1 MSLFR
6 RISNLFSRSRVDRE
20 IEAELKAHIELR
32 MEDSIAEGM
41 STEEARR
48 DAVLRFGNSTMMK
61 ERTVAVDA
69 ALTVEALFADVRYA
83 LRQLL
88 RNRGFTAIAILTLAL
103 GIGATTG
110 IFSILNAW
118 IIQPLPLKDPQQL
131 VILWRAATGSP
142 GEPAYYFNW
151 RDYVFFRERSHTFQS
166 LGASFERGYALTGSG
181 EPENLNGGILSRT
194 LLSTL
199 GASAFR
205 GRLFLPGDET
215 GPSVAVISHALWTKR
230 FHQSLAVLGK
240 TLTLNEKPF
249 TVVGIL

>member
-1 MSLFR
+1 MSLLGRMRVLASR
-6 RISNLFSRSRVDRE
+6 RSLEKE
-20 IEAELKAHIELR
+20 IKDELRAHIDMR
-32 MEDSIAEGM
+32 TADNVAAGM
-41 STEEARR
+41 PPEQAHREA
-48 DAVLRFGNSTMMK
+48 LLQFGNPAVMK
-61 ERTVAVDA
+61 ERVVAEDA
-69 ALTVEALFADVRYA
+69 ALTLETLFADVRYA

-88 RNRGFTAIAILTLAL
+88 RNRGFAVIAILTLAL

-118 IIQPLPLKDPQQL
+118 IIQPLPLNDPQQL
-131 VILWRAATGSP
+131 VIFWRAATGSP

-199 GASAFR
+199 GVSPFR
-205 GRLFLPGDET
+205 GRLFLPSDE
-215 GPSVAVISHALWTKR
+215 
-230 FHQSLAVLGK
+230 
-240 TLTLNEKPF
+240 
-249 TVVGIL
+249 